1 MVIPTMTF
9 YEMYE
14 ELASDRPK
22 IEYKRQQLIP
32 KAVKKFRKTLRFPA
46 WELFENPEFNYFS
59 IINVD
64 SRRFVLKWGCS
75 PYKHTESDSMV
86 WTRRIDAYSTH
97 FFSRYRERVFK
108 NTELGLNEV
117 ICRYFTRNKIALLI
131 ELNEDIKKNYQKYG
145 GAAHRAMKVSDG
157 LCFIRT
163 SVECLVDLNTQKE
176 TAEALGFVY
185 VTFVDDNTLTNS
197 QNEATFMEGIR
208 SSQKIFK
215 DLIADIKD

>member
-1 MVIPTMTF
+1 
-9 YEMYE
+9 MYW
-14 ELASDRPK
+14 L
-22 IEYKRQQLIP
+22 
-32 KAVKKFRKTLRFPA
+32 KFCCTAWLRFDI
-46 WELFENPEFNYFS
+46 L
-59 IINVD
+59 
-64 SRRFVLKWGCS
+64 
-75 PYKHTESDSMV
+75 
-86 WTRRIDAYSTH
+86 
-97 FFSRYRERVFK
+97 
-108 NTELGLNEV
+108 
-117 ICRYFTRNKIALLI
+117 
-131 ELNEDIKKNYQKYG
+131 EDIKKNYQKYG